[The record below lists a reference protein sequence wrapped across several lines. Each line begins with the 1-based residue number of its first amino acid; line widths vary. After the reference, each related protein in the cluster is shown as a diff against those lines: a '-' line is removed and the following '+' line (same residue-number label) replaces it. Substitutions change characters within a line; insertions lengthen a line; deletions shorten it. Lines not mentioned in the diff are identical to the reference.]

1 MKQREPKLKKNVTEC
16 TEAAKA
22 DLYESVNNLM
32 TAGLPVCEIVKMVM
46 KAAAKEKLTKRQ
58 NELTEETKAEFIG
71 QIIDIFEDFLSEKKM
86 TLENPEKKE
95 DECAA
100 NIYGSDYGNLQSE
113 LENLIENWGIE
124 K

>member
-1 MKQREPKLKKNVTEC
+1 M
-16 TEAAKA
+16 
-22 DLYESVNNLM
+22 
-32 TAGLPVCEIVKMVM
+32 CEIVKMVM

-86 TLENPEKKE
+86 TLENPEKEE